1 MKSDES
7 QTTHQYLTDTICFFL
22 IDLSRQCSLIYG
34 GNIAKHLL
42 LPCENLS
49 YHSLLLVA
57 AMSQLANSCLVILVM
72 FQGMPSSV
80 DVIADSDSDVAEV
93 VDIVDSNFGAERL

>member
-1 MKSDES
+1 
-7 QTTHQYLTDTICFFL
+7 
-22 IDLSRQCSLIYG
+22 
-34 GNIAKHLL
+34 
-42 LPCENLS
+42 
-49 YHSLLLVA
+49 
-57 AMSQLANSCLVILVM
+57 MSQLADSCPVILVM